1 MRLGS
6 ALRRRQTHG
15 AASAPMATGEC
26 GVRREGGRPVPQR
39 PNPNRARA
47 AARPIRAARRRTL
60 LPLARGIRGRGRIGR
75 HRRVHGRDLRP
86 SGRDRHDGGQQGD
99 ENSDE
104 DEALHDRALSFRTG
118 PATPGNGR
126 GTAGAD
132 DRSLPQPE
140 SDRSGTHRCRA
151 RIRASAAAAWA
162 ARVSRRQ
169 MVASS
174 GMTEAHQ

>member
-15 AASAPMATGEC
+15 AAFGVPMGTGEC

-47 AARPIRAARRRTL
+47 AARPLRAARRRTL

-126 GTAGAD
+126 GTAGEPPGPMID
-132 DRSLPQPE
+132 PCRSPNPTGPE
-140 SDRSGTHRCRA
+140 LTGA
-151 RIRASAAAAWA
+151 GRASEPVPPRLGRPGFQGGRWW
-162 ARVSRRQ
+162 RRR
-169 MVASS
+169 
-174 GMTEAHQ
+174 G